1 MKTSSLASQRPH
13 FIFSEGWGH
22 FFGVGAESTTRWV
35 GETHTET
42 LVFAQ
47 VHTGT
52 KGWVDLNAAQTMDLL
67 DSLKNANDVFF
78 DPGAYNLASSTEL
91 PAWATTPNA
100 LLPFTVIGS
109 HERAGNLFVLK
120 VEAKDALRAF
130 GAAATELM
138 LADDDN
144 GTASLYIA
152 LPGHLDADRDY
163 CLPGDGVV
171 SVSTVTDPEQ
181 SAVFGC
187 QQLAEP
193 A

>member
-1 MKTSSLASQRPH
+1 M
-13 FIFSEGWGH
+13 
-22 FFGVGAESTTRWV
+22 
-35 GETHTET
+35 
-42 LVFAQ
+42 
-47 VHTGT
+47 
-52 KGWVDLNAAQTMDLL
+52 
-67 DSLKNANDVFF
+67 
-78 DPGAYNLASSTEL
+78 
-91 PAWATTPNA
+91 
-100 LLPFTVIGS
+100 IGS